1 MSERNRLITN
11 GDKQT
16 PSADQPAGQN
26 SGETTCLL
34 LRPAESIASATR
46 QLPAI
51 IEEAGT
57 NARFAYE
64 EFFHAKIRNVHTRR
78 AYRRSV
84 LSFLQWCD
92 DRQRRLQEVSPADV
106 GIYLDELTLSVASK
120 KQVLAGL
127 RHFFDGMVT
136 RHAMALNPALSV
148 RGERYQ
154 VLEGKTPEITIKQ
167 ARKLLMSISTDDV
180 VGLRDKAILSILIYT
195 ASRIGAVARLRIK
208 DLYDTGDQYCLHFL
222 DKGGK
227 SREIP
232 VRHDLQIL
240 LRSYLQSAG
249 SHLGATTEHP
259 LFRSATRK
267 AKALSDRPMSAG
279 DIGRMIKRR
288 MKACGL
294 PSRLSAHSFRVAV
307 ITNLLNQSVPLEEVQ
322 NLAGHA
328 DPRTTRLYDRRHKS
342 ITRNIVERISI

>member
-1 MSERNRLITN
+1 MDEQNLAVGVSVIHSTVEWN
-11 GDKQT
+11 GSAKQ
-16 PSADQPAGQN
+16 
-26 SGETTCLL
+26 
-34 LRPAESIASATR
+34 

-51 IEEAGT
+51 IEQAGH

-64 EFFHAKIRNVHTRR
+64 EFFHAKIRNAHTRR
-78 AYRRSV
+78 AYRRAV
-84 LSFLQWCD
+84 LCFLQWCD
-92 DRQRRLQEVSPADV
+92 CRQRTLQQVSPADV
-106 GIYLDELTLSVASK
+106 GIYLDELTLQVASK

-136 RHAMALNPALSV
+136 RHAISLNPALSV

-154 VLEGKTPEITIKQ
+154 VMEGKTPEITIKQ
-167 ARKLLMSISTDDV
+167 ARKLLSSINTDNV
-180 VGLRDKAILSILIYT
+180 VGLRDKAIMSILIYT
-195 ASRIGAVARLRIK
+195 ASRVGAVAKLKVK

-232 VRHDLQIL
+232 VRHDLQGL
-240 LRSYLQSAG
+240 LRSYLQSVG
-249 SHLGATTEHP
+249 CDLGVATDHP
-259 LFRSATRK
+259 LFRTSIGKTK
-267 AKALSDRPMSAG
+267 TLSVRPMSAG
-279 DIGRMIKRR
+279 DIGRMLKRR

-294 PSRLSAHSFRVAV
+294 PPRLSAHSFRVAT
-307 ITNLLNQSVPLEEVQ
+307 ITNLLSQGVPLEDVQ
-322 NLAGHA
+322 NLVGHA